1 MKEEVPAGS
10 PAKSGSAM
18 HTVDEWGGPLRDFLE
33 EPRAPAEF
41 MHWMRDLVPELDSP
55 FSKFVVLSAELERDL
70 PAEGTPL
77 AAEPSNLFPVRI
89 SLCRKFLRGR
99 DEALVS
105 WVMTLVEVLNYH
117 AMSGK
122 AQLGPPQL
130 SAAQE
135 LMVTRLFEAVKRFE
149 AKGGKMAPFKA
160 CREAIGCVR
169 FDYSGE
175 PVQYMENLIAEKV
188 IACWPR
194 PEEAAVQDAV
204 KFVPPEVREW
214 LENPAS
220 CLLPQA
226 AWPEKPPTSR
236 VRANDKEW
244 EAIVRAGV
252 ERGMME
258 QVPADRLFRDHN
270 GVPILNGA
278 GAVKKVKVIGGESK
292 SLQRFISVLVP
303 SNTYQVHMPGHDEH
317 LPYLG
322 QMAML
327 EIDEDEEVLIDSEDL
342 TSCFNLFRL
351 PQQWVGFNAFA
362 KQVSAAVFGGPA
374 SEIAYVG
381 MRVVP
386 MGWINSVALMQ
397 TVVRS
402 LVFGLSKV
410 PETSEVSKLKWFPDD
425 DSVSVVYL
433 DSYDEVRKVS
443 AGYREVLRGQPSHRH
458 QRFVNTCNELELP
471 LNQGKRLVGAV
482 HGSLQG
488 GDIDGETGTFEAAHD
503 KKVDI
508 MGIGAALLGVGAA
521 TEFELRHFVGKAIF
535 AMAFRRPAMSFLE
548 KVFVDMG
555 RSQKGRVTLSRATLD
570 EVYITMAVM
579 PMLVMN
585 LRAVFDAEVTITD
598 ASTTGG
604 GGGVANCFKRPPD
617 TIVHDSGKCL
627 ECGRELERPRV
638 YPCPTGCGAELCS
651 LGCIEAHRDGD
662 CKRWRYVMPKFGER
676 FSGPNAP
683 LSHAVAREGGI
694 EVQPPY
700 DLLRGDDFHSQ
711 EGKEKLTSLESDPA
725 LAAEHWAPECKLF
738 SKARGRPVTLPSGE
752 HIAGPQPVRD
762 AHHVMGFPWVSQQM
776 KIQLRRS
783 NTMALRGLR
792 RGASTFGAR
801 RYLSVEHPYN
811 SWLWYFSLA
820 EELAQGEFEYAV
832 GSNCCWGGDREKWYA
847 LLNNSP
853 CIQEELHRPECP
865 GHDGLKGYG
874 ATRNQ
879 DGSLHFAT
887 EEEAEYKD
895 AWCAAYARGLRR
907 QLSDWCSRGLLDG
920 RCKTIQKE
928 LEKSTDRLANPVTAN
943 MVANEITDLEQDM
956 LPGHENIHLRQM
968 ARRLSIRGTDLRLL
982 LGDDNVEVPY
992 PAYRWYWREVLS
1004 YAWKE
1009 ERNINEGEVA
1019 AFNVM
1024 LKRRSKDPA
1033 KHELRYLAVVDSLVT
1048 RGAVSKGRSPSRA
1061 LNRLLKQT
1069 AAYVLGSDQYP
1080 LTAWTISRWNFA
1092 DGASRRR

>member
-1 MKEEVPAGS
+1 MKEEVPAAS

-18 HTVDEWGGPLRDFLE
+18 HTVDEWGRPLRDFLE

-55 FSKFVVLSAELERDL
+55 FSKFVALSAELERDL

-77 AAEPSNLFPVRI
+77 AAEPSNLFPVRV
-89 SLCRKFLRGR
+89 SLCQKFLRGR
-99 DEALVS
+99 DEAVVS

-175 PVQYMENLIAEKV
+175 PVQYMESLIAEKV

-194 PEEAAVQDAV
+194 PGEAAVQDAV

-214 LENPAS
+214 LENPAA

-226 AWPEKPPTSR
+226 AWPERPPVSR
-236 VRANDKEW
+236 VRADDKEW

-270 GVPILNGA
+270 GEPILNGA
-278 GAVKKVKVIGGESK
+278 GAVKKVKVIGGESR

-303 SNTYQVHMPGHDEH
+303 SNTYQAHMPGHDEH

-374 SEIAYVG
+374 SEMVYVG

-402 LVFGLSKV
+402 LVFGMSRV

-443 AGYREVLRGQPSHRH
+443 AGYREVLQGQPSHRH

-488 GDIDGETGTFEAAHD
+488 GDIDGVTGTFEAAHD

-508 MGIGAALLGVGAA
+508 MGLGAALLGVGAA

-535 AMAFRRPAMSFLE
+535 AMAVRRPAMSFLE

-555 RSQKGRVTLSRATLD
+555 RSLKGKVTLSRATMD

-579 PMLVMN
+579 PILVMN

-627 ECGRELERPRV
+627 ECGREMERPRV

-651 LGCIEAHRDGD
+651 LSCIEAHRDGD

-683 LSHAVAREGGI
+683 LSHAVAREGSI
-694 EVQPPY
+694 EVQPPF
-700 DLLRGDDFHSQ
+700 DILRGDDFHTQ
-711 EGKEKLTSLESDPA
+711 EGKDKLTSLESDPA

-738 SKARGRPVTLPSGE
+738 SRARGRPVTLPSGE
-752 HIAGPQPVRD
+752 RIAGPQPVRD
-762 AHHVMGFPWVSQQM
+762 AYHVMGFPWVSQQM

-783 NTMALRGLR
+783 NNMALEVF
-792 RGASTFGAR
+792 A
-801 RYLSVEHPYN
+801 VEPAP
-811 SWLWYFSLA
+811 SAPGGTS
-820 EELAQGEFEYAV
+820 Q
-832 GSNCCWGGDREKWYA
+832 SNTHTAAGCGIFH
-847 LLNNSP
+847 SP
-853 CIQEELHRPECP
+853 
-865 GHDGLKGYG
+865 K
-874 ATRNQ
+874 N
-879 DGSLHFAT
+879 
-887 EEEAEYKD
+887 
-895 AWCAAYARGLRR
+895 
-907 QLSDWCSRGLLDG
+907 
-920 RCKTIQKE
+920 
-928 LEKSTDRLANPVTAN
+928 
-943 MVANEITDLEQDM
+943 
-956 LPGHENIHLRQM
+956 
-968 ARRLSIRGTDLRLL
+968 
-982 LGDDNVEVPY
+982 
-992 PAYRWYWREVLS
+992 
-1004 YAWKE
+1004 
-1009 ERNINEGEVA
+1009 
-1019 AFNVM
+1019 
-1024 LKRRSKDPA
+1024 
-1033 KHELRYLAVVDSLVT
+1033 
-1048 RGAVSKGRSPSRA
+1048 
-1061 LNRLLKQT
+1061 LLKASMSTQLVQT
-1069 AAYVLGSDQYP
+1069 AA
-1080 LTAWTISRWNFA
+1080 
-1092 DGASRRR
+1092 GAVIVRSGMRC